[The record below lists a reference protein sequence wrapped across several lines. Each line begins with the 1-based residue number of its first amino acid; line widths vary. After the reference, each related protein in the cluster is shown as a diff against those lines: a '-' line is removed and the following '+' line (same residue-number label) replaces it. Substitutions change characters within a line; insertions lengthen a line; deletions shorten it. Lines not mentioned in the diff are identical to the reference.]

1 MNELGYNQLMRALK
15 HFDYKP
21 QRKISISKMNEIFEK
36 MAEVTLRKGAY
47 LSKDEINY
55 ISYRFGLNNGRI
67 KLFAETAKHFEKSVQ
82 EIKEYESS
90 IIVKIKRFLENNS
103 SLVN

>member
-1 MNELGYNQLMRALK
+1 
-15 HFDYKP
+15 
-21 QRKISISKMNEIFEK
+21 

-67 KLFAETAKHFEKSVQ
+67 KLFAETAKHFEKLVQ
-82 EIKEYESS
+82 PILAKVQVLRDQINNAKQARDRLLPKLMSGE
-90 IIVKIKRFLENNS
+90 LE
-103 SLVN
+103 V